1 MKKLFISAM
10 AIFIAGTTMA
20 TGYKQ
25 SIGLSVG
32 SLNGISYSYFFS
44 DKLALQNDLVVGFQ
58 ATTATWAYSFKAEG
72 ESAEKVREHADNT
85 TISTVEFVYNP
96 NMLYHLSL
104 GSKGLDIV
112 VGGGLSIGIGKPYQC
127 DYRRDGKH
135 HVSSG
140 TEIWFA
146 DEETGAVK
154 MGGKFGINAF
164 AGVEYKLANAPVTF
178 AFDFRPGYGVLFKTK
193 HNDKDEEIKW
203 KATTSLNTFD
213 WRMSVSM
220 RYCF

>member
-1 MKKLFISAM
+1 M

-32 SLNGISYSYFFS
+32 SLNGITYKYFFT

-58 ATTATWAYSFKAEG
+58 ATTATVAYSFKAEG
-72 ESAEKVREHADNT
+72 ESAVKEREHADHT

-96 NMLYHLSL
+96 NVLYHLSL
-104 GSKGLDIV
+104 GSTGLDLV
-112 VGGGLSIGIGKPYQC
+112 VGGGLSIGFGKPYQC
-127 DYRRDGKH
+127 DYREDGKH
-135 HVSSG
+135 YVSSG
-140 TEIWFA
+140 KEIWSY

-164 AGVEYKLANAPVTF
+164 AGMEYNLTNAPVTF
-178 AFDFRPGYGVLFKTK
+178 AFDFRPGYGVLFKTQ
-193 HNDKDEEIKW
+193 HNDSDEEIKW
-203 KATTSLNTFD
+203 KAKTSLNTFD
-213 WRMSVSM
+213 WRLSVSM